1 MDRIDFSVRRF
12 NANVLIYL
20 DRFREGKAIGQWE
33 VELTVAETRALI
45 AQLETAINSG
55 FGRDMNQIR
64 PKETGGML

>member
-1 MDRIDFSVRRF
+1 MDRIEFRTYRF
-12 NANVLIYL
+12 NANVILL
-20 DRFREGKAIGQWE
+20 LERFRESKAIGQWE